1 MEIKCPY
8 CHKNQNQKPI
18 KSWTYGKMIE
28 KRTETVTKWGAT
40 VNCAR
45 YSCKCGK
52 TFNFYLTTKGKYWT
66 IPKSKAKIK
75 K

>member
-18 KSWTYGKMIE
+18 KSWGYGRMIE
-28 KRTETVTKWGAT
+28 KRTKDGTIFGAS

-45 YSCKCGK
+45 YSCVCGK
-52 TFNFYLTTKGKYWT
+52 AFNFFLTTKGKSWT
-66 IPKSKAKIK
+66 IPKLKEITK
-75 K
+75 